1 MTIFSRLLFH
11 FEILVLLVT
20 SVRIC
25 AGTEPCSTYVAKV
38 INTSVS
44 ITIDGELSDWEGIDA
59 PAETLRNVCISAR
72 EKGKKFKPPTGDKD
86 LSASFRCFVH
96 QDIFYIA
103 VSVNDDVLVFG
114 EEKFGDGHQDDSV
127 EIYFDGDL
135 AVRQSQNTALYDH
148 NSHRNNYEYDKND
161 GQIRLSMDRQNKVHL
176 GGVGLFGNQ
185 LMILPGL
192 WESLGIVAAIQEN
205 ATGYTAELKVPK
217 GAFVSAPLQFGV
229 TVGFNVMINDD
240 DNGGNRDSKISW
252 SPDLYDQ
259 SWFRTEMFGKLIIQ
273 PQHEE
278 TASRGFNPN

>member
-59 PAETLRNVCISAR
+59 PAETLRYVCISAR
-72 EKGKKFKPPTGDKD
+72 GKGKKFKPPTGDKD
-86 LSASFRCFVH
+86 LSANFRCFVH
-96 QDIFYIA
+96 QDTFYIA

-135 AVRQSQNTALYDH
+135 AVRKQKNADNYYRNTNRSNYD
-148 NSHRNNYEYDKND
+148 RNDAE
-161 GQIRLSMDRQNKVHL
+161 IRFSKDRQGKVHL
-176 GGVGLFGNQ
+176 EGMGLFGDR
-185 LMILPGL
+185 LMVFPGL

-217 GAFVSAPLQFGV
+217 GVFVSAPLQFGV

-252 SPDLYDQ
+252 SPDLYDK

-278 TASRGFNPN
+278 TAPRGFNPN